1 MIRYI
6 SVDKISPHPDNP
18 RKDLGDL
25 TELTQSIKLKGILQN
40 LTVVPWFSEI
50 TRAPADDGKMDDH
63 YVAVIGHR
71 RLAAAKLAGLK
82 EVPCIISDMN
92 PKEQVA
98 TMLLENMQRNDL
110 TIYEQA
116 QGFQMM
122 LNFGDTV
129 NDIAE
134 QTGFSKT
141 TVHRRVKLLELD
153 QDKFKASLDRGATL
167 MDYAAL
173 DKIKDPE
180 LKNKVLE
187 SIGTR
192 NFDYELRQ
200 AHDQEKINANR
211 PLWIEALEEFAKDL
225 GTSSLMHTQGKRT
238 VAYYNL
244 IESVDSLKIPD
255 DADTIK
261 YFYLITSYNQIRIC
275 REDVM
280 TEAEQKAQIE
290 HQEMADRR
298 AALDKITERAYELRR
313 DFVKEYQGTTKH
325 LNSIIEFWVRIKLND
340 MYSHFNETIF
350 AELIGVGL
358 NEEGLAFEDIADKF
372 KASPERV
379 ALAAAYCEFAD
390 SRHNGYFR
398 GPWHDWPRY
407 EENEELDYLYEVLE
421 GFGYLISDEERALM
435 NGTHELFSQE
445 AANATD

>member
-1 MIRYI
+1 MLQYI
-6 SVDKISPHPDNP
+6 NVNKIYPHPDNP

-25 TELTQSIKLKGILQN
+25 TELAESIKAKGILQN
-40 LTVVPWFSEI
+40 LTVVPWFSSI
-50 TRAPADDGKMDDH
+50 TRAPADDGKMDDR

-71 RLAAAKLAGLK
+71 RLAAAKFAGLK
-82 EVPCIISDMN
+82 EVPCVVSDMGQ
-92 PKEQVA
+92 KEQVA
-98 TMLLENMQRNDL
+98 TMLLENMQRSDL
-110 TIYEQA
+110 TVYEQA

-122 LNFGDTV
+122 LDFGDTV

-173 DKIKDPE
+173 DKIKDTE

-200 AHDQEKINANR
+200 ARDQEKINANR

-225 GTSSLMHTQGKRT
+225 GTSSLMHTQGKR
-238 VAYYNL
+238 VVNYYNL
-244 IESVDSLKIPD
+244 IEDADSLKVPD

-261 YFYLITSYNQIRIC
+261 YYYLITSYNQIQIY

-325 LNSIIEFWVRIKLND
+325 LNSIIEFWVRIKLSD
-340 MYSHFNETIF
+340 MYRHFNYRVF
-350 AELIGVGL
+350 AKLLGVGL

-372 KASPERV
+372 KASLESV
-379 ALAAAYCEFAD
+379 TLAAAYCEFAD
-390 SRHNGYFR
+390 SQHNGYFR
-398 GPWHDWPRY
+398 APWHEWPRY
-407 EENEELDYLYEVLE
+407 EENEELDYLYDTLE
-421 GFGYLISDEERALM
+421 GFGYKISDEEQALRD
-435 NGTHELFSQE
+435 GTHELFAE
-445 AANATD
+445 VKE